1 MKRLKHLFDAAAAT
15 QPQTAEVSE
24 PTAVEKR
31 PTTVTLTAKAKPK
44 LSVLQP
50 ASEEVLRKN
59 KRLGIVPAMSCDV
72 CAIAEDCPEF
82 TPGDACH
89 FDEAWSSFD
98 SRDLGDLIAMK
109 HDVVK
114 SNFKRYQRAKLMEE
128 RVHGGMIDPNVS
140 RLGKDVMEG
149 AMHLINLENSHRE
162 ITMTQEMSQD
172 DEVDP
177 ILAAFMGAPAET
189 AIELNPEPP
198 ALPQPNPVYQPPVE
212 VLYEAPG
219 QRTTKE

>member
-1 MKRLKHLFDAAAAT
+1 MKRLKHLFEAAAAT

-24 PTAVEKR
+24 PTAVEKKA
-31 PTTVTLTAKAKPK
+31 TTVTLTAKAKPK
-44 LSVLQP
+44 LSVLSP

-59 KRLGIVPAMSCDV
+59 KRLGIVPAMACNV

-89 FDEAWSSFD
+89 FDEAWSQHD
-98 SRDLGDLIAMK
+98 SRSLEDVIAMQ
-109 HDVVK
+109 HEVQTT
-114 SNFKRYQRAKLMEE
+114 NLKRFRRAKFMEE

-162 ITMTQEMSQD
+162 ITMTQEMGQD

-177 ILAAFMGAPAET
+177 ILAAFMGAPTET

-198 ALPQPNPVYQPPVE
+198 ALPQPNPVFVPPTE
-212 VLYEAPG
+212 GIFEE
-219 QRTTKE
+219 TKKE